1 MSDLLSELIRDRELM
16 KTASKQLK
24 ERGVALA
31 VAEAEYQTAKAK
43 RALAMQADG
52 QSVTM
57 IQLVIKGDEEVSEKL
72 FARDCAEAEY
82 ESAREAL
89 NVYKLDARLLEAQI
103 DREYRG

>member
-43 RALAMQADG
+43 RALAMQANG
-52 QSVTM
+52 QSATM
-57 IQLVIKGDEEVSEKL
+57 IQLVIKGDEEVSRKL